1 MKEVTFLNPQ
11 FFWLFLLLPLAI
23 GWYLWKR
30 KQQAP
35 TLKISSLKGF
45 QTKSSFL
52 AKLQPLLFVMRLLAL
67 SALIVAM
74 ARPRTVDISNKTK
87 TTKGIDIVIAV
98 DVSGSMLAKDLKPN
112 RMEALKRVAADFV
125 EERPNDRIGLV
136 VYAAEAY
143 TKTPVTSDKSV
154 ILDAVNSIKYDNTLQ
169 DGTGIGMGLTTAVN
183 RLKDSKAKSKV
194 IILLTDGVNNAGFI
208 EPETASDIAE
218 QYGIKVY
225 TIGIGTN
232 GMAEFPY
239 AIAPNGQFLFR
250 MMQVEIDEKLMQS
263 IARKTGGKY
272 FRATSNSN
280 LAQIY
285 KEINKLETTEIEELR
300 FYDYDEK
307 YRPFV
312 WLAGILVLLEIGLR
326 KRFLEVLYN
335 VRIRRKRLFIFL
347 ASSQYWCCF
356 FFTLFGKEKSNVNLA
371 ILIWLKN

>member
-1 MKEVTFLNPQ
+1 MKNVTFLNPE
-11 FFWLFLLLPLAI
+11 FFWLFLLIPLAI
-23 GWYLWKR
+23 AWLFWKR
-30 KQQAP
+30 NQQTA

-45 QTKSSFL
+45 QNTNSIL
-52 AKLQPLLFVMRLLAL
+52 AKLYPFLHVLRLLAL
-67 SALIVAM
+67 SSLIVAM

-87 TTKGIDIVIAV
+87 TTKGIDIVMAV

-112 RMEALKRVAADFV
+112 RMEALKRVASDFV
-125 EERPNDRIGLV
+125 QERPNDRIGLV

-143 TKTPVTSDKSV
+143 TKSPVTSDKAV
-154 ILDAVNSIKYDNTLQ
+154 ILDAISSIKYDNVLQ
-169 DGTGIGMGLTTAVN
+169 DGTGIGMGLTTAIN

-208 EPETASDIAE
+208 EPETASDIAQ

-250 MMQVEIDEKLMQS
+250 MMQVEIDVKLLQS
-263 IARKTGGKY
+263 IAQKTGGKY
-272 FRATSNSN
+272 FRATGNEK

-285 KEINKLETTEIEELR
+285 NEINKLETTEIEELK

-312 WLAGILVLLEIGLR
+312 WIAGILLLVEISLR
-326 KRFLEVLYN
+326 NTIFRS
-335 VRIRRKRLFIFL
+335 FI
-347 ASSQYWCCF
+347 
-356 FFTLFGKEKSNVNLA
+356 
-371 ILIWLKN
+371 

>member
-45 QTKSSFL
+45 QTKSAFL

-67 SALIVAM
+67 SAMIVAM

-112 RMEALKRVAADFV
+112 RMEALKRVASDFV

-250 MMQVEIDEKLMQS
+250 MMQVEIDEKLMKS

-272 FRATSNSN
+272 FRATSNSK

-326 KRFLEVLYN
+326 NTIFRS
-335 VRIRRKRLFIFL
+335 FI
-347 ASSQYWCCF
+347 
-356 FFTLFGKEKSNVNLA
+356 
-371 ILIWLKN
+371 

>member
-272 FRATSNSN
+272 FRATSNSK

-326 KRFLEVLYN
+326 NTVFRS
-335 VRIRRKRLFIFL
+335 FI
-347 ASSQYWCCF
+347 
-356 FFTLFGKEKSNVNLA
+356 
-371 ILIWLKN
+371 